1 MTAAA
6 SFHRPLLLH
15 RHFSVSRARF
25 LSLPFA
31 SRSCMA
37 FNSSSAALFLNTKH
51 LQALSS
57 SSSSSSS
64 FFLAGRSCALNRI
77 LCQQQTRTRLQSGSS
92 ISRDLSVKK
101 VARRLH
107 TKTPTRP
114 VVEEEEEAVAAAAS
128 SDMVK
133 KKELS
138 AQPRQLALRTTS
150 THANSTLSFVQILG
164 TGMDTGDTAPSVLLF
179 FDQRRFIFNAGEGL
193 QRFCIEH
200 KIKLSKINHIFLTR
214 VSSETGGGLPGLL
227 LTLANI
233 GEVGMAV
240 NIWGTSDLQYLVN
253 AMRTFVPNAS
263 VVHTH
268 SFGPTLSQG
277 SASQPQKFATVLLED
292 DVVKISAV
300 LLWPESSEVKGT
312 IRSQDKRDDELSVVY
327 VCELPEVKGKF
338 DPSKAEAFFNRPGPH
353 YGLLQAGK
361 SVMGSDGKT
370 MVHPSDVMDPSS
382 PGPIF
387 ILVDC
392 PALSY
397 IPALLSAPD
406 LCCLQEKHPDTG
418 SPLKQVT
425 LMVHISPASV
435 TSDARYQKWMLQFEG
450 AQHVLAGHDLPNMAS
465 PILQS
470 SARVLARLNRICPQV
485 FPISNLQSNV
495 PIGEAKLSS
504 LESDA
509 VGSGFLTVAENLLK
523 FRLRPLAGL
532 GFDRSA
538 VLVPFSMVAVQ
549 EQLVIDIPEVV
560 EPSRKLAELWGVS
573 LCNAS
578 TSNAADVAS
587 VASEHKVKFLEEPWL
602 TECNMHDKKTQGE
615 EMIASSTTTF
625 QASTEDNHL
634 EEDIPLC
641 LKGVSREEMEIVFL
655 GTGSSQPSKYRNV
668 SAIYVHL
675 FKQGGIMLDCG
686 EGTYA
691 QLTRRYGSGGAHEV
705 LAGLKCVWIS
715 HIHADH
721 HTGLARIL
729 SVRRSI
735 LERRGLFQPILVI
748 GPKQLK
754 RFLDAYERLEDLGM
768 EFLDCS
774 QTTADAERY
783 ASSEQNPFLDG
794 SFLKEDNLKET
805 VIGSPG
811 SLSPRNGKNPKK
823 GITADAENVQEGN
836 PARIGLIQAP
846 SVSVDKLQISRGAPI
861 SPKRSQMRNFWL
873 QTGANLQAGIDWE
886 GREKL
891 RETLSVMGLA
901 KLRSVPVVHC
911 AHAFGVMLEAQ
922 GCVMSNG
929 LKRPGWKLVYSGD
942 TRPCKALVDASQD
955 ATVLIHEATFDDGL
969 LEEAEAKRHSLTKEA
984 IETGVAA
991 GVYRTILTH
1000 FSQRYP
1006 KIPVF
1011 DDSYTSRT
1019 CIAFDM
1025 MSVNLA
1031 DLPLLPSLLPAL
1043 KALFKEELLDVEEAA
1058 DEHQEL

>member
-57 SSSSSSS
+57 SSSSSSL

-77 LCQQQTRTRLQSGSS
+77 LCQQQTRTRLQSGNS

-101 VARRLH
+101 VTRRLH

-114 VVEEEEEAVAAAAS
+114 VVEEEEEAAAAS

-268 SFGPTLSQG
+268 SFGPTVSQS

-435 TSDARYQKWMLQFEG
+435 TTDARYQKWMLQFEG
-450 AQHVLAGHDLPNMAS
+450 AQHVLAGHDLLNMAS

-470 SARVLARLNRICPQV
+470 SARVLARLNCICPQV

-504 LESDA
+504 LE
-509 VGSGFLTVAENLLK
+509 VTGSGFLTVAENLLK

-538 VLVPFSMVAVQ
+538 VPVPFSMVAVQ

-560 EPSRKLAELWGVS
+560 EPSRKLAELWAVS

-587 VASEHKVKFLEEPWL
+587 
-602 TECNMHDKKTQGE
+602 
-615 EMIASSTTTF
+615 
-625 QASTEDNHL
+625 ASTEDNHL

-691 QLTRRYGSGGAHEV
+691 QLTRRYGSVGAHEV

-735 LERRGLFQPILVI
+735 LERQGLFQPILVI

-794 SFLKEDNLKET
+794 SFLKEDKLKET

-823 GITADAENVQEGN
+823 GITADAENVHEGS

-846 SVSVDKLQISRGAPI
+846 SVSVDKLQISRGTPI

-942 TRPCKALVDASQD
+942 TRPCKALVDASQG
-955 ATVLIHEATFDDGL
+955 ATILIHEATFDDGL

-1006 KIPVF
+1006 KIPIF
-1011 DDSYTSRT
+1011 DDSYTSQT

>member
-1 MTAAA
+1 
-6 SFHRPLLLH
+6 
-15 RHFSVSRARF
+15 
-25 LSLPFA
+25 
-31 SRSCMA
+31 
-37 FNSSSAALFLNTKH
+37 
-51 LQALSS
+51 
-57 SSSSSSS
+57 
-64 FFLAGRSCALNRI
+64 
-77 LCQQQTRTRLQSGSS
+77 
-92 ISRDLSVKK
+92 
-101 VARRLH
+101 
-107 TKTPTRP
+107 
-114 VVEEEEEAVAAAAS
+114 
-128 SDMVK
+128 
-133 KKELS
+133 
-138 AQPRQLALRTTS
+138 
-150 THANSTLSFVQILG
+150 
-164 TGMDTGDTAPSVLLF
+164 
-179 FDQRRFIFNAGEGL
+179 
-193 QRFCIEH
+193 
-200 KIKLSKINHIFLTR
+200 
-214 VSSETGGGLPGLL
+214 
-227 LTLANI
+227 
-233 GEVGMAV
+233 
-240 NIWGTSDLQYLVN
+240 
-253 AMRTFVPNAS
+253 
-263 VVHTH
+263 
-268 SFGPTLSQG
+268 
-277 SASQPQKFATVLLED
+277 
-292 DVVKISAV
+292 
-300 LLWPESSEVKGT
+300 
-312 IRSQDKRDDELSVVY
+312 
-327 VCELPEVKGKF
+327 
-338 DPSKAEAFFNRPGPH
+338 
-353 YGLLQAGK
+353 
-361 SVMGSDGKT
+361 
-370 MVHPSDVMDPSS
+370 
-382 PGPIF
+382 
-387 ILVDC
+387 
-392 PALSY
+392 
-397 IPALLSAPD
+397 
-406 LCCLQEKHPDTG
+406 
-418 SPLKQVT
+418 
-425 LMVHISPASV
+425 
-435 TSDARYQKWMLQFEG
+435 
-450 AQHVLAGHDLPNMAS
+450 
-465 PILQS
+465 
-470 SARVLARLNRICPQV
+470 
-485 FPISNLQSNV
+485 
-495 PIGEAKLSS
+495 
-504 LESDA
+504 
-509 VGSGFLTVAENLLK
+509 
-523 FRLRPLAGL
+523 
-532 GFDRSA
+532 
-538 VLVPFSMVAVQ
+538 
-549 EQLVIDIPEVV
+549 
-560 EPSRKLAELWGVS
+560 
-573 LCNAS
+573 
-578 TSNAADVAS
+578 
-587 VASEHKVKFLEEPWL
+587 
-602 TECNMHDKKTQGE
+602 MHDKKTRE
-615 EMIASSTTTF
+615 EMIASSTTAF

-641 LKGVSREEMEIVFL
+641 LKGVSHEEMEIVFL

-691 QLTRRYGSGGAHEV
+691 QLTRRYGSVGAHEV

-846 SVSVDKLQISRGAPI
+846 SVSVDKLEISRGTLI

-942 TRPCKALVDASQD
+942 TRPCKALVDASQG

-1011 DDSYTSRT
+1011 DDSYTSQT